1 MGRTWSALVF
11 AVVGLVAGTAAAQG
25 PTEAEVRA
33 VLERVDRA
41 IQTRDLDAVASA
53 VAENAQVSGTLSTGT
68 TVVDRYCFDKREY
81 LALLRDGWAQASD
94 YTYRR
99 ANQQIVVSGEVATA
113 TADVF
118 ESSTVPGGVLRMQ
131 TRETVTFERIDGLV
145 VATRIVGD
153 ATVPGDQR

>member
-1 MGRTWSALVF
+1 MARSWRALVF
-11 AVVGLVAGTAAAQG
+11 AVLAVVGGAAAAQG

-41 IQTRDLDAVASA
+41 IQARDLDTVASA
-53 VAENAQVSGTLSTGT
+53 VAENVQISGTLSTGT
-68 TVVDRYCFDKREY
+68 TVVDRYEYDKREY
-81 LALLRDGWAQASD
+81 LALLRDGWAQVSD

-118 ESSTVPGGVLRMQ
+118 ESSSVPGGVLRTQ
-131 TRETVTFERIDGLV
+131 TRETVTFERVNGAV

-153 ATVPGDQR
+153 AIVSGEPR